1 MNKQIRFTMTA
12 IAAAAVFTMAG
23 CSASSPSAG
32 SETTA
37 ASAKSAKGDTIQVAS
52 IIDTEAGRETINRI
66 AEDFE
71 KETGI
76 DVEILQLADFE
87 ETMKTRMAS
96 GELPDIWTTHG
107 WSVRR
112 YSEYLT
118 VLNDQPWFDRV
129 DESALGV
136 IQDDEGNIYA
146 LPLTTVITPVCCNF
160 DVIEEAGVDPKEIRT
175 LADFEEACEKIKA
188 IGKVPIYIG
197 GKDFG
202 NASGFINSFAPMM
215 FTNEGCPYPGE
226 KELLDGTFDWDK
238 YGTLLMEKFAEYV
251 QKGYVNE
258 DITTADTVAAQTALG
273 NGDCAF
279 VFRGMQN
286 VTNARHYVENA
297 NVGMIP
303 TPSVSEDAPSTYYA
317 GEGTCFGI
325 WKDTEHFEECCKFL
339 EYLAKPEVAAEFA
352 NMDGTNPALKDVEIS
367 GNYTNDVYNESL
379 EWFKDDVVF
388 DNLFDRKYLPS
399 GMWGILSEAILEVA
413 VDPGEDGVAA
423 AVELIKENYE
433 MKFEEMNQ

>member
-1 MNKQIRFTMTA
+1 MKRKIRLTM
-12 IAAAAVFTMAG
+12 AAMTTAAVLAMAG
-23 CSASSPSAG
+23 CSSSG
-32 SETTA
+32 GGETVQEQ
-37 ASAKSAKGDTIQVAS
+37 ASAKEKGDAIQVAS
-52 IIDTEAGRETINRI
+52 VIDTEAGKETLNRL
-66 AEDFE
+66 AENFE

-112 YSEYLT
+112 YSEYLA
-118 VLNDQPWFDRV
+118 VLNDQPWYDRV
-129 DESALGV
+129 DEAALGV
-136 IQDDEGNIYA
+136 IKDDGGNIYV
-146 LPLTTVITPVCCNF
+146 LPLTTVVTPICCNF
-160 DVIEEAGVDPKEIRT
+160 DVLEEAGVDPKEIRT
-175 LADFEEACEKIKA
+175 LADFEEACEKVKA

-202 NASGFINSFAPMM
+202 NASGFMNSFAPMM

-238 YGTLLMEKFAEYV
+238 YGTLLMEKFAEFV
-251 QKGYVNE
+251 QKGYINE

-279 VFRGMQN
+279 VLRGMQN

-303 TPSVSEDAPSTYYA
+303 TPSVAEDAPSTYYV

-339 EYLAKPEVAAEFA
+339 EYLAKPEIVAEFA
-352 NMDGTNPALKDVEIS
+352 NMDGTIPALKDVKIS

-399 GMWGILSEAILEVA
+399 GMWGVLSDSILEVA
-413 VDPGEDGVAA
+413 VDPSEEGIAA
-423 AVELIKENYE
+423 AVELMKENYT